1 KTQRWCF
8 VPGCDAGY
16 KSCGI
21 KLSLFRAPKDA
32 ATFEKWARAIPRT
45 DNVLQENS
53 AVCERHFDDRFIVR
67 AFRHQVNGQEVLV
80 PRDVPILTE
89 DAFPTVF
96 PNLPKYIM
104 LYQQRRTVVQKVK
117 PLVLT
122 LEHGMGLVRPPFT
135 KHLRNQKQLTLLHI
149 HILKYFQ
156 CLQVVLS
163 FMIYS
168 VLQIKTLPQKQQSAV
183 RACFEA
189 SKRKSLRGYRYSK
202 QWLLECIILRMKGP
216 RLYEHLRRHKVLVLP
231 SRVCLFTYI
240 KQLLN
245 SVKVKVQ
252 GIDDMKRHG
261 GLVLDEMKL
270 SSHLDMIA
278 SARIEGFVDLGQF
291 TEEADQHTRAD
302 HGLVVM
308 FQPFVGR
315 WTQIIG
321 VFASS
326 GNVKSGILTEIV
338 VEETLLC
345 EKVGLRVDYIC
356 SDGASWNRAMWH
368 ALGIHG
374 TSTSVTC
381 KVVHP
386 ADEERHLY
394 FVSDFPH
401 LVKCVRNLMMKH
413 GFNTHEGR
421 AHWEHVSTTW
431 KCDNNNVT
439 CKVAHKLTRAHIFP
453 DGFQK
458 MRVNLA
464 FQIFSSSV
472 VRAMSFH
479 EEKIEAQYPNLKP
492 TKLFVNLMADLVV
505 VMTSRFPAQALRP
518 GSKKAAVLDET
529 LQFLDAWEAHAGK
542 LGFLSNSTAEGLRV
556 SLHATKDL
564 LAYLTEK
571 VGFSFLMISRLS
583 QDCLERCF
591 GIVRQSCGANGH
603 PTPAQFIVVMRC
615 LAFYGLARSPKG
627 GNVEPDMLESLLSVE
642 EVMQDDGEDDI
653 WNSGEPLSSAEVVID
668 HAAYVAQHS
677 DSRLV
682 YYIAG
687 YVEKQRVV
695 PSSCGLCKSL
705 CLLDKNNVPANLPSE
720 ACMEWDLGGL
730 LYPSEAFYAL
740 IQTLEDRLTRTFSQL
755 NLHTK
760 AVKETVH
767 GLGQVPSVGC
777 SEHSHVL
784 TMVVVKF
791 YCLTRI
797 HFFLK
802 GLNQTANGKK
812 GKEDEAMCSLGS
824 CTREQIL

>member
-1 KTQRWCF
+1 
-8 VPGCDAGY
+8 
-16 KSCGI
+16 
-21 KLSLFRAPKDA
+21 
-32 ATFEKWARAIPRT
+32 
-45 DNVLQENS
+45 
-53 AVCERHFDDRFIVR
+53 
-67 AFRHQVNGQEVLV
+67 
-80 PRDVPILTE
+80 
-89 DAFPTVF
+89 
-96 PNLPKYIM
+96 M
-104 LYQQRRTVVQKVK
+104 LKQK
-117 PLVLT
+117 
-122 LEHGMGLVRPPFT
+122 HWMGLVHPPFT

-149 HILKYFQ
+149 RILKHFQ
-156 CLQVVLS
+156 CLRLGLL
-163 FMIYS
+163 FMTYS
-168 VLQIKTLPQKQQSAV
+168 VLHMIAFLANDSGKLCGDRRRSRKVLSLLERLKQLQDENISIKEGALEEQIKTLPQKQQSAV

-231 SRVCLFTYI
+231 SRVCLSTYI
-240 KQLLN
+240 KKFKASYGFSQQLLN

-252 GIDDMKRHG
+252 GMDDMKRHG

-270 SSHLDMIA
+270 SSHLDMTA
-278 SARIEGFVDLGQF
+278 SARIEGFVNLGQF

-326 GNVKSGILTEIV
+326 GNVKSGILTKIV
-338 VEETLLC
+338 VEATLLC

-368 ALGIHG
+368 SLGIRG

-386 ADEERHLY
+386 ADEQRHLY
-394 FVSDFPH
+394 FLSDFPH
-401 LVKCVRNLMMKH
+401 LLKCVRNLMMKH

-431 KCDNNNVT
+431 KCDNNNVA

-458 MRVNLA
+458 MRVDLA
-464 FQIFSSSV
+464 FQVFSLSV

-479 EEKIEAQYPNLKP
+479 EEKIEAQYPNLRP
-492 TKLFVNLMADLVV
+492 TKMFVNLMADLIV

-571 VGFSFLMISRLS
+571 VGFSFLMTSRLS

-591 GIVRQSCGANGH
+591 GIVRQSCGANDH

-627 GNVEPDMLESLLSVE
+627 GNVAPDMLESLLSVE
-642 EVMQDDGEDDI
+642 EVMQDDEEDDI

-668 HAAYVAQHS
+668 YAAYVAQHS

-687 YVEKQRVV
+687 YVAKKRVV

-705 CLLDKNNVPANLPSE
+705 CLLEKTNVPANLPSE

-730 LYPSEAFYAL
+730 LYPSGTFYAL

-755 NLHTK
+755 KLHTK
-760 AVKETVH
+760 AVKEIVQ

-784 TMVVVKF
+784 TMAVVKF

-802 GLNQTANGKK
+802 GLNQTANEKRAK
-812 GKEDEAMCSLGS
+812 RTKPCVV
-824 CTREQIL
+824 